1 MYIPKEIVFFI
12 LGFLSF
18 PLLIGVIYQLR
29 QDKKG
34 NKDNG
39 HND

>member
-1 MYIPKEIVFFI
+1 MFIPKEVVTFI

-18 PLLIGVIYQLR
+18 PLLIGVIYQLK
-29 QDKKG
+29 QDKKD
-34 NKDNG
+34 NDNG